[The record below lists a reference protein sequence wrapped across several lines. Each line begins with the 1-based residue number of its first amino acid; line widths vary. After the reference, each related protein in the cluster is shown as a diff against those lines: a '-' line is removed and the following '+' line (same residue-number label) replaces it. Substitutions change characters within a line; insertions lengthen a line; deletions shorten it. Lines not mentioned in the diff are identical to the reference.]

1 MISDGLAA
9 VEARIARD
17 LATRSECFINNPT
30 EMRVLDR
37 LTDGEL
43 RDLAHRN
50 GWRVVRRI
58 GGHRIQFYNDSTE
71 RLRNETARRSDR
83 ASV

>member
-1 MISDGLAA
+1 
-9 VEARIARD
+9 
-17 LATRSECFINNPT
+17 
-30 EMRVLDR
+30 MRVLDR